1 MPINPLPPL
10 AIAGC
15 ERSKRCLLLWRAVGK
30 GTGRGAAPGESVIRI
45 PQRSGSRWTTPETST
60 ILPVSD
66 EIVRAAPTHI
76 LVRD

>member
-30 GTGRGAAPGESVIRI
+30 GTGRGG
-45 PQRSGSRWTTPETST
+45 GSRRERYSNSAKVW
-60 ILPVSD
+60 LALDDARNVD
-66 EIVRAAPTHI
+66 HFAGF
-76 LVRD
+76 